1 MENQKPIVELVNAS
15 IYYKSM
21 GAENP
26 ILSDVNL
33 SVYAGEMLY
42 LVGRVG
48 SGKSSLL
55 RTLYGELPLRMG
67 HGRVCDIN
75 LKGLKA
81 SAVPDLRR
89 RLGVVFQEHNLL
101 EEFTIYQNLEFVLRA
116 TGAVDSMVINR
127 RIEDVLDT
135 VDMSEKA
142 HRYPR
147 HVSGGQRQRA
157 CIARAL
163 LNAPRL
169 IIADEPTGNLDP
181 VSSYEIMSLFY
192 QIASR
197 SDCAVILSTHNT
209 ENLKNFPSRTMLCQG
224 GVLSQTQ

>member
-1 MENQKPIVELVNAS
+1 MENQKPIVELENAS

-21 GAENP
+21 GAGNP

-33 SVYAGEMLY
+33 RVYAGEMLY

-67 HGRVCDIN
+67 RGQVCGMN
-75 LKGLKA
+75 LKGLKTT
-81 SAVPDLRR
+81 AVPDLRR

-116 TGAVDSMVINR
+116 TGAVDTMTINR
-127 RIEDVLDT
+127 RIEEVLDT
-135 VDMSEKA
+135 VDMSQKA
-142 HRYPR
+142 HCYPR

-181 VSSYEIMSLFY
+181 VSSYEIMSLLY

-197 SDCAVILSTHNT
+197 PDCAVILSTHNT
-209 ENLKNFPSRTMLCQG
+209 DNLKNFPSRTLLCQG
-224 GVLSQTQ
+224 GVLSQAQ

>member
-1 MENQKPIVELVNAS
+1 MDNQKPIVELENAS
-15 IYYKSM
+15 IFYRSM

-26 ILSDVNL
+26 ILSQVSL
-33 SVYAGEMLY
+33 RVKASEMLY

-55 RTLYGELPLRMG
+55 RTLYGELPLRIG
-67 HGRVCDIN
+67 QGRVCGIN
-75 LKGLKA
+75 LKGLKTTDIPA
-81 SAVPDLRR
+81 LRR

-116 TGAVDSMVINR
+116 TGATNPTTINQ
-127 RIEDVLDT
+127 RIEEVLAT
-135 VDMSEKA
+135 VDMTEKA
-142 HRYPR
+142 YAYPR

-163 LNAPRL
+163 LNSPKL

-181 VSSYEIMSLFY
+181 ISSYEIMSLLY

-197 SDCAVILSTHNT
+197 PDCAVILSTHNV
-209 ENLKNFPSRTMLCQG
+209 ENLNNFPSRTLLCQG
-224 GVLSQTQ
+224 GVLTHTP